1 MLATNA
7 VAMVFPLRELLGF
20 DAREF
25 TSQAVLRIT
34 VAASELR
41 SAQRAE
47 TVLREVANLHASDNT
62 ILRIVGDVGR
72 ELAARR
78 GSLERERL
86 GRAARERARPGH
98 RRVRVRRRRRT
109 HPHAPEE
116 QRPRERCL
124 PATARGSRLRLPL
137 SAPFDS
143 RGPKRFPRESNAA
156 RMRRAVEPGA
166 RLTSH
171 PSD

>member
-72 ELAARR
+72 ELAGRRDAAPSSANALAAQPENVPDLAIVECECDGGRIRTRRRNSGPASGVSRPRR
-78 GSLERERL
+78 GDHGFACPLALRLIRADQNDFRANQTERE
-86 GRAARERARPGH
+86 
-98 RRVRVRRRRRT
+98 
-109 HPHAPEE
+109 
-116 QRPRERCL
+116 
-124 PATARGSRLRLPL
+124 
-137 SAPFDS
+137 
-143 RGPKRFPRESNAA
+143 
-156 RMRRAVEPGA
+156 
-166 RLTSH
+166 
-171 PSD
+171 